1 MKKANPKPKNKG
13 SVLVLFVKFI
23 IGVLALPMMYGV
35 TAAFYY
41 NFMLIQELSASLRFF
56 TWGIVSYII
65 LHLLFYKPTY
75 LYVLGHESVHAGL
88 AWIFGGKIKSFKVSE
103 DGGSVGT
110 DKSNVIIELGPYFI
124 PIYAI
129 VITIIYFVVASSYT
143 VNGALFVFLI
153 GFALAMHMISTIEV
167 MKIRQP
173 DIVKSGYLFSIVIV
187 YILNIVV
194 ISFIFSLMFPTF
206 SIGKFF
212 LDLWEQSK
220 YIYVAVYRQLFF

>member
-1 MKKANPKPKNKG
+1 MNKVRPKNKG
-13 SVLVLFVKFI
+13 SGSALKLFIKLI
-23 IGVLALPMMYGV
+23 IGVLALPLTYGV
-35 TAAFYY
+35 TAAFYN
-41 NFMLIQELSASLRFF
+41 NFMLIQALAASLRFF
-56 TWGIVSYII
+56 TWGIISYVI

-103 DGGSVGT
+103 EGGSVGT
-110 DKSNVIIELGPYFI
+110 DKSNVVIELGPYFI

-129 VITIIYFVVASSYT
+129 IITIIYFVVASSYT
-143 VNGALFVFLI
+143 INGALFVFLI

-173 DIVKSGYLFSIVIV
+173 DIVKSGYFFSITMV

-194 ISFIFSLMFPTF
+194 ISVIFGLVFPTF
-206 SIGKFF
+206 GIKRFF
-212 LDLWEQSK
+212 IDLYSLSRV
-220 YIYVAVYRQLFF
+220 IYAAIVKQLFF

>member
-1 MKKANPKPKNKG
+1 MKKAKPKNKG
-13 SVLVLFVKFI
+13 SILRLFIKFI

-35 TAAFYY
+35 TAAFYD
-41 NFMLIQELSASLRFF
+41 NFMLIQELSANLRFF

-88 AWIFGGKIKSFKVSE
+88 AWIFGGKIKSFKVSK

-110 DKSNVIIELGPYFI
+110 DKSNVAIELGPYFI

-129 VITIIYFVVASSYT
+129 IITVIYFVVASSYT
-143 VNGALFVFLI
+143 INGALFVFLI

-173 DIVKSGYLFSIVIV
+173 DIVKSGYLFSIVVV
-187 YILNIVV
+187 YILNIIV
-194 ISFIFSLMFPTF
+194 ISFIFSLMFPAF

-212 LDLWEQSK
+212 LDLWDQSK
-220 YIYVAVYRQLFF
+220 YIYGAMYRQLFF